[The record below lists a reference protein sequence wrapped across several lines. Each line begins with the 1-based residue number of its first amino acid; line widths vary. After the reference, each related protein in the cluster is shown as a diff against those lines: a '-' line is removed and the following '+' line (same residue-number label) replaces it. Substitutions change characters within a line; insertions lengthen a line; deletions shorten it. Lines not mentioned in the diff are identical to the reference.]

1 MVMDYSTILL
11 EAEQYELLNKLPI
24 SLFINIASMQ
34 EMNMPV
40 IQKYFEYMRTST
52 VKSYFYC
59 CNREEKTLS
68 DGNVIKFSNYPWNED
83 ERIIIDEPCPWY
95 QRYPS
100 NFPPFWRDFIGTHL
114 HRLIKLNT

>member
-1 MVMDYSTILL
+1 MKDHSMIVL
-11 EAEQYELLNKLPI
+11 EAEKCELINKLPI

-34 EMNMPV
+34 EMDMPV

-52 VKSYFYC
+52 VESYFYC
-59 CNREEKTLS
+59 CNREEKTLFDGSVIRFS
-68 DGNVIKFSNYPWNED
+68 DYPWDEE

-95 QRYPS
+95 QQYPS
-100 NFPPFWRDFIGTHL
+100 NCPPFWHDFDGTHL